1 MIQNVVLHSIHEFN
15 VCISQTFYKMMPLFL
30 SPGTG
35 HGAGDEAEFYLGYGG
50 AGQDTVRRRF
60 STPATVGR
68 PGEQPTTNH
77 RAHRPC
83 QKSQG
88 LVYQVITLFVQTLRI
103 GTAQL

>member
-1 MIQNVVLHSIHEFN
+1 MNLMFVLARHFTKW
-15 VCISQTFYKMMPLFL
+15 CFYFCSL
-30 SPGTG
+30 GTG

-50 AGQDTVRRRF
+50 AGQDTVWRWF
-60 STPATVGR
+60 SSPATVGR